1 MVKGSV
7 DSERFVDEA
16 WWSFIGVETVCE
28 VVDCCTHC
36 CAHIVVA
43 LLQLVTALRPS
54 YIRTDSRTM
63 RTRASS
69 ITLCFPRTRFARP
82 IPCDHERSY
91 FQLSPSLHT
100 CPQPARYGIYNCRW
114 YTAKR
119 RNLWETS
126 GFVVRLRQSYHL
138 RTWFKVFTCWRNRHW
153 VIRIASF
160 NCIRIESLLHK
171 FSDKWFCSW
180 NKNDV

>member
-1 MVKGSV
+1 MKDLLMKLEEQENSKQIK
-7 DSERFVDEA
+7 SQPLLL
-16 WWSFIGVETVCE
+16 IGVETVCE

-100 CPQPARYGIYNCRW
+100 CPQPARYGIYNSR
-114 YTAKR
+114 
-119 RNLWETS
+119 
-126 GFVVRLRQSYHL
+126 
-138 RTWFKVFTCWRNRHW
+138 
-153 VIRIASF
+153 
-160 NCIRIESLLHK
+160 
-171 FSDKWFCSW
+171 
-180 NKNDV
+180 